1 MQKSL
6 KKGYIGL
13 NYFTLTTNLPCFA
26 NNNRLVDRET
36 SFRQNYRT
44 VEGSDFSSC

>member
-6 KKGYIGL
+6 KKLYIGL

-26 NNNRLVDRET
+26 NNSLVGRVPR
-36 SFRQNYRT
+36 FRQNYRT
-44 VEGSDFSSC
+44 VEGSDFSGC

>member
-6 KKGYIGL
+6 KKLKIGL

-26 NNNRLVDRET
+26 NNNRLVGRVPR
-36 SFRQNYRT
+36 FRQNDHS